1 MLLFR
6 FFLLIQV
13 PGLKLSEST
22 LKSDLITLLKSIPLQ
37 TLNRSTSP
45 NALPSALL
53 TDLRYVSLRPPIRD
67 PLVETYIS
75 TLPPP
80 PDSSD
85 ISPEEQD
92 GASQETRERERR
104 ERALAERQKQV
115 QEEKRRQR
123 GALQFSKG
131 VLREGEAEIERALL
145 VGKKGLKGYM
155 EVDA

>member
-1 MLLFR
+1 
-6 FFLLIQV
+6 
-13 PGLKLSEST
+13 
-22 LKSDLITLLKSIPLQ
+22 LITLLKSVPLQ

-45 NALPSALL
+45 NALPSTLL
-53 TDLRYVSLRPPIRD
+53 TDLRYFSLRPPIRE

-75 TLPPP
+75 TLPLP
-80 PDSSD
+80 PDSSH
-85 ISPEEQD
+85 ISPEEQE